1 MLENVQIGRDTQPH
15 APIGLG
21 CSFYGVARYDESEVA
36 GLLGAM
42 AASLEGGITHFDTA
56 HDYGAGKSE
65 RLIGRF
71 LAEDPSRRDQILLAS
86 KANLK
91 DVSAVVM
98 QRAIDLSRQR
108 LGTDIIDIYYIHWPI
123 THADMR
129 PWAEAL
135 ESARRHGQIRAIG
148 LSNFSIAQIEQ
159 VAEVAQIDALQLG
172 YNLLW
177 RFPEVDLIPYCH
189 ERGISV
195 IAYSALAS
203 GILAG
208 MYQRRLSFAP
218 HDQRWG
224 ILHFRD
230 DIWGALYPLVEQFNA
245 VAARVDIALSQL
257 ALRWILHQPGVTAA
271 LVSAKNRRQAQA
283 NCAALEAEIDV
294 SILEE
299 LSAISD
305 EAMKQIPDEGNP
317 FGYHP

>member
-1 MLENVQIGRDTQPH
+1 MLGNVQIGASTQPH
-15 APIGLG
+15 APIGMG
-21 CSFYGVARYDESEVA
+21 SSFYGVGRYEEGEV
-36 GLLGAM
+36 GEILDAM

-56 HDYGAGKSE
+56 HDYGDGESE
-65 RLIGRF
+65 LLIGRF
-71 LAEDPSRRDQILLAS
+71 LAADASRRERMLLAS

-91 DVSAVVM
+91 DLSAQAM
-98 QRAIDLSRQR
+98 ERAIDISRQR
-108 LGTDIIDIYYIHWPI
+108 LGSDVIDIYYIHWPI
-123 THADMR
+123 SGADMR

-135 ESARRHGQIRAIG
+135 ESARGQGIIRAIG
-148 LSNFSIAQIEQ
+148 VSNFSIAQIEQ

-177 RFPEVDLIPYCH
+177 RFPEADLIPYCR
-189 ERGISV
+189 EQGISV
-195 IAYSALAS
+195 VAYSALAS

-208 MYQRRLSFAP
+208 KYDRKLRFAP

-230 DIWGALYPLVEQFNA
+230 GIWDALYPLVEQFND
-245 VAARVDIALSQL
+245 VAARAGLALNQL

-271 LVSAKNRRQAQA
+271 LVSAKSRRQARQ
-283 NCAALEAEIDV
+283 NCAALESEIDA

-305 EAMKQIPDEGNP
+305 DAMKHIPAEGNP

>member
-1 MLENVQIGRDTQPH
+1 MLENIQIGNNTQSH
-15 APIGLG
+15 APLGLG

-36 GLLGAM
+36 DLLDAM
-42 AASLEGGITHFDTA
+42 AASLEGGVTHFDTA
-56 HDYGAGKSE
+56 HDYGDGESE

-71 LAEDPSRRDQILLAS
+71 LAEDVSRRDQILLAS

-91 DVSAVVM
+91 DMSTVAM
-98 QRAIDLSRQR
+98 QRAIDVSRQR

-123 THADMR
+123 ADADMR

-135 ESARRHGQIRAIG
+135 ESARRQGQIRAIG
-148 LSNFSIAQIEQ
+148 VSNFSIAQIEQ

-208 MYQRRLSFAP
+208 KYQRQLSFAP

-230 DIWGALYPLVEQFNA
+230 GIWGALYPLVEQFNA
-245 VAARVDIALSQL
+245 VATRAGIVLSQL
-257 ALRWILHQPGVTAA
+257 ALRWILHQPGVMAA
-271 LVSAKNRRQAQA
+271 LVSAKNRRQALA
-283 NCAALEAEIDV
+283 NCAALEAELDV